1 MGVDGRATRAW
12 ALSIDSDTPRCSDQ
26 PKESS
31 VVHAK
36 AVVAIAILAEL
47 TSFIT
52 FFGSE
57 IGSTFVGVPSV
68 AASLRGALVVVLY
81 RYIPCAEPG

>member
-12 ALSIDSDTPRCSDQ
+12 ALSIDSDTP
-26 PKESS
+26 ESS

-47 TSFIT
+47 TSFII

-57 IGSTFVGVPSV
+57 IGSAFVGVPSV
-68 AASLRGALVVVLY
+68 AALRGALVVVLY